1 MISPNPRDIIIAPV
15 VSEKS
20 YAGVQDKRYSFFVDL
35 RATKSQIKSALEE
48 IFNVKVVKISTS
60 NIKSKPRRLGKSIGR
75 SARRKKAVVTLSKKD
90 KIDFF
95 ESV

>member
-1 MISPNPRDIIIAPV
+1 MANPNPRDIILAPV

-20 YAGVQDKRYSFFVDL
+20 YGGVQNKRYSFFVDI
-35 RATKSQIKSALEE
+35 RAEKDQIKRAIEE
-48 IFNVKVVKISTS
+48 IFNVTVLKISTQ
-60 NIKSKPRRLGKSIGR
+60 NIKSKPKRLGRSVGR
-75 SARRKKAVVTLSKKD
+75 SSCKKRAIVTLSKKD

>member
-1 MISPNPRDIIIAPV
+1 MKNPRDIIISPV

-20 YAGVQDKRYSFFVDL
+20 YSGVQNKRYSFFVDI
-35 RATKSQIKSALEE
+35 RAEKGEIKKAIEE
-48 IFNVKVVKISTS
+48 IFKVKVLKINTMS
-60 NIKSKPRRLGKSIGR
+60 IKSKPKRLGRSLGR
-75 SARRKKAVVTLSKKD
+75 SSKKKRATVTLGKND

>member
-1 MISPNPRDIIIAPV
+1 MINPNPRDIIIAPV

-35 RATKSQIKSALEE
+35 RATKSQIKSAIEE

-75 SARRKKAVVTLSKKD
+75 SSRRKKAVVSLSKKD

>member
-15 VSEKS
+15 VTEKS
-20 YAGVQDKRYSFFVDL
+20 YAVVQDKRYSFFVDL
-35 RATKSQIKSALEE
+35 RATKSQIKSAIEE

-60 NIKSKPRRLGKSIGR
+60 NIKSKPRRLGKSVGR
-75 SARRKKAVVTLSKKD
+75 SSRKKKAVVTLGKKD

>member
-1 MISPNPRDIIIAPV
+1 MKNPRDIIISPV

-20 YAGVQDKRYSFFVDL
+20 YAGVQDKRYSFFVDI
-35 RATKSQIKSALEE
+35 RAEKGEIKKAIEE
-48 IFNVKVVKISTS
+48 IFKVKVLKVNTM
-60 NIKSKPRRLGKSIGR
+60 NIKPKPKRLGR
-75 SARRKKAVVTLSKKD
+75 SEGTSSRKKRAIVTLGKND

>member
-35 RATKSQIKSALEE
+35 RATKSQIKSAIEE

-60 NIKSKPRRLGKSIGR
+60 NIKPKPRRQGKSIGR
-75 SARRKKAVVTLSKKD
+75 SSRKKKAVVTLGKKD

>member
-20 YAGVQDKRYSFFVDL
+20 YAGVQDKRYSFFVNL
-35 RATKSQIKSALEE
+35 RATKSQIKSAIEE

-75 SARRKKAVVTLSKKD
+75 SSRRKKAVVTLSKKD

>member
-35 RATKSQIKSALEE
+35 RATKSQIKDAIEE

-75 SARRKKAVVTLSKKD
+75 SSRKKKAVVTLSKKD

>member
-35 RATKSQIKSALEE
+35 RATKSQIKSAIEE
-48 IFNVKVVKISTS
+48 VFNVKVVKISTS
-60 NIKSKPRRLGKSIGR
+60 NIKSKPRRLGKSVGR
-75 SARRKKAVVTLSKKD
+75 SSRKKKAVVTLSKKD

>member
-35 RATKSQIKSALEE
+35 RATKSQIKSAIEE

-75 SARRKKAVVTLSKKD
+75 SSRRKKAVVTLGKKD

>member
-1 MISPNPRDIIIAPV
+1 MINPNPRDIIIAPV

-20 YAGVQDKRYSFFVDL
+20 YAGVQDKRYSFFVNL
-35 RATKSQIKSALEE
+35 RATKSQIKSAIEE

-75 SARRKKAVVTLSKKD
+75 SSRRKKAVVSLSKKD

>member
-35 RATKSQIKSALEE
+35 RATKSQIKSAIEE

-60 NIKSKPRRLGKSIGR
+60 NIKSKPRRLGKSVGR
-75 SARRKKAVVTLSKKD
+75 SSRKKKAVVTLSKKD

-95 ESV
+95 ESI

>member
-1 MISPNPRDIIIAPV
+1 MVNLKHRDIILGPV

-35 RATKSQIKSALEE
+35 RATKTQIKSAVEE
-48 IFNVKVVKISTS
+48 IFDVTVLKISTS
-60 NIKSKPRRLGKSIGR
+60 HIKSKPKRLGRSVGR
-75 SARRKKAVVTLSKKD
+75 NSRRKKAVVTLAEKD

-95 ESV
+95 EAV

>member
-35 RATKSQIKSALEE
+35 RATKSQIKSAIEE

-60 NIKSKPRRLGKSIGR
+60 HIKSKPRRLGKSVGR
-75 SARRKKAVVTLSKKD
+75 SSRKKKAVVSLSKKD

>member
-1 MISPNPRDIIIAPV
+1 MVSPNPRDIIIAPV

-35 RATKSQIKSALEE
+35 RATKGQIRDAIEE
-48 IFNVKVVKISTS
+48 IFNVTVVKISTS

-75 SARRKKAVVTLSKKD
+75 SSRRKKAVVTLGKKD

>member
-1 MISPNPRDIIIAPV
+1 MEDPRDIILSPV

-20 YAGVQDKRYSFFVDL
+20 YAAVQNKRYSFIVDI
-35 RATKSQIKSALEE
+35 RAKKSEIKRAVEE
-48 IFNVKVVKISTS
+48 IFKVKVLKISTM
-60 NIKSKPRRLGKSIGR
+60 NIKSKPKRLGRSVGT
-75 SARRKKAVVTLSKKD
+75 SARKKRAVVTLGKKD

>member
-35 RATKSQIKSALEE
+35 RATKSQIKSAIEE
-48 IFNVKVVKISTS
+48 IFNVKVEKISTS
-60 NIKSKPRRLGKSIGR
+60 NIKSKPRRLGKSVGR
-75 SARRKKAVVTLSKKD
+75 SSRKKKAVVTLSKKD

>member
-1 MISPNPRDIIIAPV
+1 MANPNPRDIIIAPV

-35 RATKSQIKSALEE
+35 RATKSQIKSAIEE
-48 IFNVKVVKISTS
+48 IFNVSVVKISTS
-60 NIKSKPRRLGKSIGR
+60 NIKSKPRRLGKSIGK
-75 SARRKKAVVTLSKKD
+75 SSKRKKAVVTLGKKD

>member
-1 MISPNPRDIIIAPV
+1 MEDPRDIILSPV

-20 YAGVQDKRYSFFVDL
+20 YAGVQNKRYSFFVDI
-35 RATKSQIKSALEE
+35 RAKKSEIKKAIED
-48 IFNVKVVKISTS
+48 IFKVKVLKISTI
-60 NIKSKPRRLGKSIGR
+60 NIKPKPKRLGR
-75 SARRKKAVVTLSKKD
+75 SVGTSSRRKRAVVTLSKKD

>member
-1 MISPNPRDIIIAPV
+1 MEDPRDIILSPV

-20 YAGVQDKRYSFFVDL
+20 YAGVQSKRYSFFVDI
-35 RATKSQIKSALEE
+35 RAKKSEIKRAIEE
-48 IFNVKVVKISTS
+48 IFKVKVLKINTMSV
-60 NIKSKPRRLGKSIGR
+60 KSKPKRLGR
-75 SARRKKAVVTLSKKD
+75 STGTSSRKKRAVVTLGKKD

>member
-20 YAGVQDKRYSFFVDL
+20 YAGVQDKRYSFFVNL
-35 RATKSQIKSALEE
+35 RATKGQIKDAIEE
-48 IFNVKVVKISTS
+48 IFNVTVVKISTS

-75 SARRKKAVVTLSKKD
+75 SSRRKKAVVTLSKKD

>member
-1 MISPNPRDIIIAPV
+1 MKNHRDIILSPV

-20 YAGVQDKRYSFFVDL
+20 YAGVQNKRYSFFVDL
-35 RATKSQIKSALEE
+35 RAEKGEIKRAIED
-48 IFNVKVVKISTS
+48 IFKVKVLKVNTLS
-60 NIKSKPRRLGKSIGR
+60 IKSKPKRLGR
-75 SARRKKAVVTLSKKD
+75 SMGTSSKKKKAVVTLGKND

>member
-20 YAGVQDKRYSFFVDL
+20 YAGVEDKRYSFFVDL
-35 RATKSQIKSALEE
+35 RATKSQIKSAIEE

-60 NIKSKPRRLGKSIGR
+60 HIKSKPRRLGKSVGR
-75 SARRKKAVVTLSKKD
+75 SSRKKKAVVSLSKKD

>member
-35 RATKSQIKSALEE
+35 RATKSQIKSAIEE

-60 NIKSKPRRLGKSIGR
+60 NIKSKPRRLGKSVGR
-75 SARRKKAVVTLSKKD
+75 SSRRKKAVVTLSKKD

>member
-1 MISPNPRDIIIAPV
+1 MEDSRDIVLSPV

-20 YAGVQDKRYSFFVDL
+20 YAAVQNKRYSFFVDI
-35 RATKSQIKSALEE
+35 RAKKSEIKRAIED
-48 IFNVKVVKISTS
+48 IFKVKVLKISTM
-60 NIKSKPRRLGKSIGR
+60 NIKSKPKRLGR
-75 SARRKKAVVTLSKKD
+75 SLGTSSRKKRAVVTLSKKD

>member
-1 MISPNPRDIIIAPV
+1 MSSPNPRDIIIAPV

-35 RATKSQIKSALEE
+35 RATKSQIKSAIEE
-48 IFNVKVVKISTS
+48 VFNVTVVKISTS
-60 NIKSKPRRLGKSIGR
+60 NIKSKPRRLGRSIGR
-75 SARRKKAVVTLSKKD
+75 SSRRKKAVVTLSKKD

>member
-1 MISPNPRDIIIAPV
+1 MKDPRDIILSPV

-20 YAGVQDKRYSFFVDL
+20 YAGVQNKRYSFFVDT
-35 RATKSQIKSALEE
+35 RAEKSEIKRAVEK
-48 IFNVKVVKISTS
+48 IFKVKVLKINVINVKP
-60 NIKSKPRRLGKSIGR
+60 KPKRIGR
-75 SARRKKAVVTLSKKD
+75 SAGLSAKEKRVTVTLGKND

>member
-20 YAGVQDKRYSFFVDL
+20 YAGVQDKRYSFFVNL
-35 RATKSQIKSALEE
+35 RATKSQIKSAIEE

-75 SARRKKAVVTLSKKD
+75 SSRRKKAVVSLSKKD

>member
-1 MISPNPRDIIIAPV
+1 MEDIRDIILSPV

-20 YAGVQDKRYSFFVDL
+20 YAAVQNKRYSFFVDI
-35 RATKSQIKSALEE
+35 RAKKGEIKRAIEE
-48 IFNVKVVKISTS
+48 IFKVKVLKISTM
-60 NIKSKPRRLGKSIGR
+60 NIKAKPKRLGR
-75 SARRKKAVVTLSKKD
+75 SLGTSSRKKRAIVTLSKKD

>member
-1 MISPNPRDIIIAPV
+1 MEDPRDIILSPV

-20 YAGVQDKRYSFFVDL
+20 YAAVQNKRYSFFVDI
-35 RATKSQIKSALEE
+35 RAKKSEIKRAIEE
-48 IFNVKVVKISTS
+48 IFKVKVLKISTI
-60 NIKSKPRRLGKSIGR
+60 NIKSKPKRLGRSIGT
-75 SARRKKAVVTLSKKD
+75 SSCKKRAVVTLGKKD

>member
-1 MISPNPRDIIIAPV
+1 MTSPNPRDIIIAPV

-20 YAGVQDKRYSFFVDL
+20 YGGVQYKRYSFFVDL
-35 RATKSQIKSALEE
+35 RATKSQIKNAIEE
-48 IFNVKVVKISTS
+48 IFNVSVLKISTS
-60 NIKSKPRRLGKSIGR
+60 NIKSKPRRLGRSVGR
-75 SARRKKAVVTLSKKD
+75 SSKRKKAVVTLSKKD

>member
-35 RATKSQIKSALEE
+35 RATKSQIKSAIEE

-60 NIKSKPRRLGKSIGR
+60 NIKSKPRRLGKSVCR
-75 SARRKKAVVTLSKKD
+75 SSRKKKAVVTLGKKD

>member
-1 MISPNPRDIIIAPV
+1 MANPNPRDIIIAPV

-20 YAGVQDKRYSFFVDL
+20 YAGVQDKRYSFFVNL
-35 RATKSQIKSALEE
+35 RATKGQIKDAIEE
-48 IFNVKVVKISTS
+48 IFNVTVVKISTS

-75 SARRKKAVVTLSKKD
+75 SSRRKKAVVTLGKKD

>member
-1 MISPNPRDIIIAPV
+1 MEDSRDIILSPV

-20 YAGVQDKRYSFFVDL
+20 YAAVQNKRYSFFVDI
-35 RATKSQIKSALEE
+35 RARKSEIKRAIED
-48 IFNVKVVKISTS
+48 IFKVKVLKISTI
-60 NIKSKPRRLGKSIGR
+60 NVKSKPKRLGR
-75 SARRKKAVVTLSKKD
+75 SLGTSSRKRKAIVTLSKKD

>member
-1 MISPNPRDIIIAPV
+1 MTSQNPRDIIIAPV

-35 RATKSQIKSALEE
+35 RATKSQIKSAIEE

-75 SARRKKAVVTLSKKD
+75 SSRKKKAVVTLGKKD